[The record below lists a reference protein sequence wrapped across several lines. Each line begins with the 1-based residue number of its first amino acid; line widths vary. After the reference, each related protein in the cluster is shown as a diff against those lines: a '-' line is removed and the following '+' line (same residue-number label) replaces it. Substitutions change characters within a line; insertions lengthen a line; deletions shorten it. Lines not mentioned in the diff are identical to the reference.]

1 MTTHVD
7 KTLYL
12 RQILHHASTLKFLL
26 DFPHP
31 HQTGASHAASHTPQI
46 SGDLGEL
53 YYHTQI
59 LLNMVRFENYGPN
72 DPQRTVSPATSPTMR
87 RYSTSQLAVV
97 PKLLTNNNN
106 KRLGTL
112 KTWFRYQY
120 GTDPSDRLNNRALL
134 NMLTNLKR
142 NSEKN
147 TQSQLATNSQ
157 SQPAPR
163 RVSKRRRR

>member
-1 MTTHVD
+1 MTSSELAYVQNVQRLAQQLQALLEKPITP
-7 KTLYL
+7 
-12 RQILHHASTLKFLL
+12 RIGSQIGYPQVIPLLKELVSFLGWL
-26 DFPHP
+26 
-31 HQTGASHAASHTPQI
+31 QPQI
-46 SGDLGEL
+46 MQA
-53 YYHTQI
+53 H
-59 LLNMVRFENYGPN
+59 YGPI
-72 DPQRTVSPATSPTMR
+72 DSQGTVSPATSPRMR

-120 GTDPSDRLNNRALL
+120 GTDPNDRLNNRALL

-147 TQSQLATNSQ
+147 TQPGYGS
-157 SQPAPR
+157 
-163 RVSKRRRR
+163 